1 MASRWFSQKKMV
13 PVASSK
19 NLYESI
25 FIASRKNLYE
35 NLCSFSLFFVTAT
48 ACFLV
53 CLSLFL
59 TLPHLAPG
67 KFGEGDSSVPD
78 LSPLIL
84 IISGKA
90 F

>member
-1 MASRWFSQKKMV
+1 MN

-35 NLCSFSLFFVTAT
+35 NLCSFSMFFVA
-48 ACFLV
+48 AIVYFLV
-53 CLSLFL
+53 YLSLPL
-59 TLPHLAPG
+59 TLPPSAPG
-67 KFGEGDSSVPD
+67 KFGQGDSSAPD
-78 LSPLIL
+78 LLLGIL
-84 IISGKA
+84 IISGMA